1 MSDDRKAVP
10 APDAVPDATADT
22 AREPDRAPVPDAEEV
37 RVVEDEAAQR
47 YNALL
52 GDQTAGF
59 VTYRGRGER
68 RVLVHTEVDPQFEG
82 RGVGSRLVKGVL
94 EDLRG
99 RGIRAQVLCPFITDY
114 LKRHPDYS
122 DVVEPR
128 G

>member
-1 MSDDRKAVP
+1 MTGQP
-10 APDAVPDATADT
+10 ATPDAGGN
-22 AREPDRAPVPDAEEV
+22 EV
-37 RVVEDEAAQR
+37 RVVEDDAAQR

-59 VTYRGRGER
+59 VTYRGRAER

-82 RGVGSRLVKGVL
+82 RGIGSGLVKGVL
-94 EDLRG
+94 EDLRA
-99 RGIRAQVLCPFITDY
+99 RGLRATVICPFITSY
-114 LKRHPDYS
+114 LERHPDYS

>member
-1 MSDDRKAVP
+1 MSGDPKAVP
-10 APDAVPDATADT
+10 APDPAPDAAPDATGA
-22 AREPDRAPVPDAEEV
+22 PDGASVRGPVEV
-37 RVVEDEAAQR
+37 RVVEDDAAQR

-52 GDQTAGF
+52 GAEMAGF